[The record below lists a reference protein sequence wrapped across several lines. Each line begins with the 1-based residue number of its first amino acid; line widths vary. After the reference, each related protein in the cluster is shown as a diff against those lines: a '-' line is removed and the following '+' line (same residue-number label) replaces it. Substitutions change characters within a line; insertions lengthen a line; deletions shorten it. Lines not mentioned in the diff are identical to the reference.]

1 MIEVQYPALD
11 VTKNALVTM
20 EKVKETLSSAVTTG
34 DDETL
39 ENAQTYAQ
47 ETQTMLQN
55 IKSIDPNLSA
65 EINGILK
72 SFNDY
77 YTLAFDV
84 SKSMI
89 DGTADYSKSGQ
100 LSTTMNNN
108 YDNAFENL
116 TTFRDVR
123 TKAFQTDIQDA
134 SDSGQSTV
142 VIGGVLAFIVII
154 LLLAT
159 AFPIVRGI
167 KGSIVQ
173 VVNSLKDITQE
184 DGDLSVRIVSNNQDE
199 IGDLVH
205 WFN

>member
-1 MIEVQYPALD
+1 
-11 VTKNALVTM
+11 
-20 EKVKETLSSAVTTG
+20 
-34 DDETL
+34 
-39 ENAQTYAQ
+39 
-47 ETQTMLQN
+47 
-55 IKSIDPNLSA
+55 
-65 EINGILK
+65 
-72 SFNDY
+72 
-77 YTLAFDV
+77 
-84 SKSMI
+84 
-89 DGTADYSKSGQ
+89 
-100 LSTTMNNN
+100 MNNN

-142 VIGGVLAFIVII
+142 VIGGGLAFIVII